1 LQELRNQTVVQ
12 KGIRGSAPIAA
23 RPTAVPGVKAEP
35 TKIPTVEPARVPPVT
50 TDLPP
55 LQAQAVPE
63 QLVTA
68 IQRELAARGY
78 GSGPADGKLDDATRK
93 AITTFE
99 KDKGLPVTGTPTD
112 ELLRYILL
120 GETAQLGPNTGSV
133 RSHARN
139 VAQQRGSEPSLPP
152 NATVKK
158 VQQVL
163 AELGYSPGPVDG
175 AMGAETERAVS
186 AFQRDRKL
194 TANGRITPELL
205 QEMKNVTG
213 GDLVNRGAQSS
224 N

>member
-1 LQELRNQTVVQ
+1 M
-12 KGIRGSAPIAA
+12 A
-23 RPTAVPGVKAEP
+23 TAVPIVKVEP
-35 TKIPTVEPARVPPVT
+35 PKIPKVEPAKVPPVT

-55 LQAQAVPE
+55 LQGQEAPE

-78 GSGPADGKLDDATRK
+78 GSGPADGKLDEATRK
-93 AITTFE
+93 AIATFE

-120 GETAQLGPNTGSV
+120 GETAQSGPNTGSV
-133 RSHARN
+133 TSPAGS
-139 VAQQRGSEPSLPP
+139 VAQNGGSGPNLPP
-152 NATVKK
+152 KADATVKK

-175 AMGAETERAVS
+175 AMGVETERAVS

-194 TANGRITPELL
+194 ATNGRITPELL
-205 QEMKNVTG
+205 QEIKSVTG
-213 GDLVNRGAQSS
+213 RDFGSRAPQPAN
-224 N
+224 